1 MKGEGSGVK
10 GRDPDILARCED
22 FAVRAIGLFRFLQD
36 QPDRAGW
43 VVGKQF
49 LRSAT
54 SIGANAEEAQDA
66 SSRRDFIHRYSIA
79 QREARETRYWLRL
92 MIRTEMVQEER
103 AVSLLDE
110 ADQLYRILTAILR
123 SAKRNADP

>member
-1 MKGEGSGVK
+1 MK